1 MSKAQDNP
9 NEFMVGIEEYIGE
22 KLEWSQNNQGII
34 LPIES
39 LRIIHD
45 YLESVNTVYQ
55 IGRQTSDTET
65 VILVLTT
72 KKEK

>member
-22 KLEWSQNNQGII
+22 KLDWGQNNQGII

-39 LRIIHD
+39 LQIIHD
-45 YLESVNTVYQ
+45 YLQGVNIVKLLD
-55 IGRQTSDTET
+55 I
-65 VILVLTT
+65 
-72 KKEK
+72 

>member
-55 IGRQTSDTET
+55 IGR
-65 VILVLTT
+65 
-72 KKEK
+72 

>member
-22 KLEWSQNNQGII
+22 KLEWSQDSRGII

-45 YLESVNTVYQ
+45 YLQGVNTVYQ
-55 IGRQTSDTET
+55 IGR
-65 VILVLTT
+65 
-72 KKEK
+72 